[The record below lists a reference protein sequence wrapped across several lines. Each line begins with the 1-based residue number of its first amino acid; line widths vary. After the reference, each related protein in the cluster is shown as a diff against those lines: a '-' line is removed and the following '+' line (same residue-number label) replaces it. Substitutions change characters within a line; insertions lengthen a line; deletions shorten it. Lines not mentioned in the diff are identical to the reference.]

1 MTTDALPASAALLI
15 IDVQKAIDDP
25 RWGQRRNNP
34 DLERNL
40 ARLLAAWRGA
50 GRRVIHIRHLSR
62 EPDSTYRPDGP
73 GAPFKPEVEPLPG
86 ETILGK
92 QVCNAFIGTGLEA
105 LLRRGG
111 HGALAIAGVITNNS
125 VEATARMAGD
135 LGFQTYVLSD
145 ATATVEKRD
154 LSGRLWPADDVH
166 ALSLAN
172 LSGEYA
178 RIVDVAWI
186 AREISSYAPTSG
198 ANSVTNSS

>member
-15 IDVQKAIDDP
+15 IDAQKAIDDP
-25 RWGQRRNNP
+25 RWGRRNNP

-50 GRRVIHIRHLSR
+50 GRRVIHVRHLSR

-92 QVCNAFIGTGLEA
+92 QVCNAFIGTGLET
-105 LLRRGG
+105 LLRRDG
-111 HGALAIAGVITNNS
+111 HTALVIAGVITNNS

-145 ATATVEKRD
+145 ATATVDKRD
-154 LSGRLWPADDVH
+154 LSGRLWPAEDVH

-178 RIVDVAWI
+178 RIVDVEWAVRAI
-186 AREISSYAPTSG
+186 GRHGQIGVARSES
-198 ANSVTNSS
+198 

>member
-1 MTTDALPASAALLI
+1 MTATALPAGAALLI

-25 RWGQRRNNP
+25 RWGRRNNT

-40 ARLLAAWRGA
+40 KRLLAAWRDA
-50 GRRVIHIRHLSR
+50 GRRVIHVRHLSR

-92 QVCNAFIGTGLEA
+92 QACNAFIGTGLES
-105 LLRRGG
+105 LLRRDG
-111 HGALAIAGVITNNS
+111 HDALVIAGVITNNS

-145 ATATVEKRD
+145 GTATVDKRD
-154 LSGRLWPADDVH
+154 LTGRLWPADDVQ

-178 RIVDVAWI
+178 RIVDLDWVLG
-186 AREISSYAPTSG
+186 EISVYASTSG
-198 ANSVTNSS
+198 ANSTTSSS